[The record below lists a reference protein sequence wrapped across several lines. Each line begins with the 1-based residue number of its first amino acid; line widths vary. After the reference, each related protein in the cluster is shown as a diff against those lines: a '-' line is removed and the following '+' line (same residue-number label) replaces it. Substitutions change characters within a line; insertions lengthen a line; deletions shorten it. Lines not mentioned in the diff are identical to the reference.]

1 MEGNIEI
8 WIVFAG
14 LCLMMGMLIADY
26 LRPGFVLFSGVVL
39 FMCTGILSPREALS
53 GFGNEG
59 VVTVGLLFL
68 ISEGVRRSDALGH
81 LVKWLLPVRRGMTV
95 RKGYLRILPT
105 IASVSA
111 FLNNTPVVVVFIPI
125 IKQWA
130 RKTGLAVRK
139 FLIPLSYAAI
149 LGGMCTLIGTST
161 NLVVHGMMLDA
172 GFEGFS
178 MFELGKVGL
187 CIAVVGILYI
197 ILLGDRRLP
206 DDTTLEEERTES
218 DSPGQVVE
226 AVLGPRFPGINRA
239 FGEFDFKNH
248 YGATIRAIRRGGTE
262 LRKLESVVFR
272 AGDTLILDTDGSFI
286 ATWGDSRGFL
296 MLSNGSEH
304 RPECPRWKKWLAL
317 TLLVVM
323 IAGATFGSM
332 PFMADLLPGMKL
344 GMLFW
349 VSIVAVLMACFGIF
363 PAKKYTK
370 FISWDILITIAS
382 ALAISRA
389 MVNSGLAD
397 WIAAR
402 LTGLSGVASPWIV
415 LAVLYVT
422 TNLIT
427 EFITNNAAAA
437 FAFPVALSAAS
448 QLGMDPMPFFVAICI
463 AASCS
468 FSSPIGYQTNMI
480 VQGIG
485 NYRFRDFVRI
495 GLPLNLIAFVVSMLL
510 IPMIWPFE
518 APAV

>member
-1 MEGNIEI
+1 MSGSIEI
-8 WIVFAG
+8 GIVFAG
-14 LCLMMGMLIADY
+14 LCLMMVMLIADR

-39 FMCTGILSPREALS
+39 FMCTGILTPREALA

-59 VVTVGLLFL
+59 MITVGLLFL
-68 ISEGVRRSDALGH
+68 VSEGVRRSDALGH

-105 IASVSA
+105 IAAVSA

-130 RKTGLAVRK
+130 RKTGLAIRK

-172 GFEGFS
+172 GFEGFT
-178 MFELGKVGL
+178 MFELGKVGG
-187 CIAVVGILYI
+187 CIALVGLLYL

-206 DDTTLEEERTES
+206 DDTALEEQPDEASR
-218 DSPGQVVE
+218 VVE
-226 AVLGPRFPGINRA
+226 AVLGPRFPGINRS
-239 FGEFDFKNH
+239 FGEFDFKSH
-248 YGATIRAIRRGGTE
+248 YGADITAVRRGGEE
-262 LRKLESVVFR
+262 LKALESEVFR
-272 AGDTLILDTDGSFI
+272 TGDTLVLKTDGSFVE
-286 ATWGDSRGFL
+286 TWGDSRVFL

-304 RPECPRWKKWLAL
+304 RPACPRWKKWLAL
-317 TLLVVM
+317 ALLVVM
-323 IAGATFGSM
+323 IGGATFGSM
-332 PFMADLLPGMKL
+332 PFMADLVPGRKL
-344 GMLFW
+344 DMFFW
-349 VSIVAVLMACFGIF
+349 VCVVAVLMACFGIF

-370 FISWDILITIAS
+370 FISWDILVTIAS

-397 WIAAR
+397 WIAAGLTR
-402 LTGLSGVASPWIV
+402 LSAVASPWAV

-437 FAFPVALSAAS
+437 FAFPVALSAATH
-448 QLGMDPMPFFVAICI
+448 LGVDPMPFFVAICI

-485 NYRFRDFVRI
+485 NYRFRDFIRV
-495 GLPLNLIAFVVSMLL
+495 GLPLNLIAFAVSMVL
-510 IPMIWPFE
+510 IPWFWPFE
-518 APAV
+518 PVA

>member
-1 MEGNIEI
+1 MNGNLDI

-14 LCLMMGMLIADY
+14 LCLMMGMLIADR

-39 FMCTGILSPREALS
+39 FMCTGILSPREALA
-53 GFGNEG
+53 GFANEG

-68 ISEGVRRSDALGH
+68 VSEGVRRSDALGH
-81 LVKWLLPVRRGMTV
+81 LVKWLLPVKTGMSV

-130 RKTGLAVRK
+130 RRTGLSLRK

-172 GFEGFS
+172 GFSGFS

-187 CIAVVGILYI
+187 CIALVGGLYLILA
-197 ILLGDRRLP
+197 GDKRLP
-206 DDTTLEEERTES
+206 DDDPDDELP
-218 DSPGQVVE
+218 DDGSPSRVVE
-226 AVLGPRFPGINRA
+226 AVLGPRFPGINRSFA
-239 FGEFDFKNH
+239 EFDFKSH
-248 YGATIRAIRRGGTE
+248 YGASIRAVRRNGTE
-262 LRKLESVVFR
+262 LEEIEKIVFR
-272 AGDTLILDTDGSFI
+272 AGDTLVLDTDGSFI
-286 ATWGDSRGFL
+286 ETWGDSRVFL
-296 MLSNGSEH
+296 MLSNGKEH
-304 RPECPRWKKWLAL
+304 RQGCPRWKKWLAL
-317 TLLVVM
+317 ALLVVM
-323 IAGATFGSM
+323 IGGATFGSM
-332 PFMADLLPGMKL
+332 PSVARLVPGMQL
-344 GMLFW
+344 DMFFW
-349 VSIVAVLMACFGIF
+349 VCIVAVLMALFGIF

-370 FISWDILITIAS
+370 FISWDILVTIAS
-382 ALAISRA
+382 ALAVSRA

-402 LTGLSGVASPWIV
+402 LTGLSEFASPWIV
-415 LAVLYVT
+415 LAVLYIT

-437 FAFPVALSAAS
+437 FAFPVALSSAE
-448 QLGMDPMPFFVAICI
+448 QLGMNPMPFFVAICI

-495 GLPLNLIAFVVSMLL
+495 GLPLNAIAFVVSMAL
-510 IPMIWPFE
+510 IPVFWPFE
-518 APAV
+518 AAA

>member
-1 MEGNIEI
+1 MDANIEI

-14 LCLMMGMLIADY
+14 LCLMMGALIADW

-39 FMCTGILSPREALS
+39 FMCTGVLSPREALA
-53 GFGNEG
+53 GFANEG
-59 VVTVGLLFL
+59 MITVGLLFL

-130 RKTGLAVRK
+130 RRAGLAVRK

-161 NLVVHGMMLDA
+161 NLVVHGMMLDE
-172 GFEGFS
+172 GFKGFS
-178 MFELGKVGL
+178 MFELGKVGG
-187 CIAVVGILYI
+187 CIAVVGLLYLI
-197 ILLGDRRLP
+197 FFGDKRLP
-206 DDTTLEEERTES
+206 GGAPEEENTEEEAARH
-218 DSPGQVVE
+218 VVE
-226 AVLGPRFPGINRA
+226 AVLGPRFPGINRS
-239 FGEFDFKNH
+239 FGEFDFKSH
-248 YGATIRAIRRGGTE
+248 YGVDVCAIRRNGKEVKE
-262 LRKLESVVFR
+262 LRTAVFR
-272 AGDTLILDTDGSFI
+272 AGDTLVLDADGSFI
-286 ATWGDSRGFL
+286 ETWGESRVFL

-304 RPECPRWKKWLAL
+304 RPESPRWKKWLAL
-317 TLLVVM
+317 GLLVVM
-323 IAGATFGSM
+323 IGGATFGSM
-332 PFMADLLPGMKL
+332 PFMARLVPGLELDMF
-344 GMLFW
+344 FW
-349 VSIVAVLMACFGIF
+349 VCIVAVLMACFGIF

-397 WIAAR
+397 WIAAG

-415 LAVLYVT
+415 LAVLYIT

-437 FAFPVALSAAS
+437 FAFPVALSAAA
-448 QLGMDPMPFFVAICI
+448 QLGMDPRPFFVAICI

-495 GLPLNLIAFVVSMLL
+495 GLPLNIIAFVVSMVL
-510 IPMIWPFE
+510 IPLFWPFE
-518 APAV
+518 AVPV

>member
-1 MEGNIEI
+1 MSVNIEI
-8 WIVFAG
+8 WIVFIG
-14 LCLMMGMLIADY
+14 LCLMMGMLIADW

-39 FMCTGILSPREALS
+39 FMCTGILTPREALA
-53 GFGNEG
+53 GFANEG
-59 VVTVGLLFL
+59 MITVALLFL
-68 ISEGVRRSDALGH
+68 VSEGVRRSDALGH
-81 LVKWLLPVRRGMTV
+81 LVKWLLPVRREMTV

-105 IASVSA
+105 IAAVSA

-130 RKTGLAVRK
+130 RRTGLAVRK

-161 NLVVHGMMLDA
+161 NLVVHGMMLDE

-187 CIAVVGILYI
+187 CIAIVGLLYM
-197 ILLGDRRLP
+197 ILLGDKRLP
-206 DDTTLEEERTES
+206 DDSTLDEPLRDEESGHE
-218 DSPGQVVE
+218 VE
-226 AVLGPRFPGINRA
+226 AVLGPRFPGINRTLA
-239 FGEFDFKNH
+239 EFDFRSH
-248 YGATIRAIRRGGTE
+248 YGAEIRALRRGGEE
-262 LRKLESVVFR
+262 LRDLKRAVFR
-272 AGDTLILDTDGSFI
+272 AGDTLVLETDGAFVER
-286 ATWGDSRGFL
+286 WGDSRVFL

-304 RPECPRWKKWLAL
+304 RPASPRWKKWLAL

-323 IAGATFGSM
+323 IGGATFGSM
-332 PFMADLLPGMKL
+332 PFMADLVPGMRL
-344 GMLFW
+344 DMFFW
-349 VSIVAVLMACFGIF
+349 VCVVAVLMACFGIF

-370 FISWDILITIAS
+370 FISWDILVTIAS

-402 LTGLSGVASPWIV
+402 LTGLAAVASPWAV
-415 LAVLYVT
+415 LAVLYIT

-437 FAFPVALSAAS
+437 FAFPVALSAAAH
-448 QLGMDPMPFFVAICI
+448 LGVDPMPFFVAICI

-485 NYRFRDFVRI
+485 NYRFRDFLRI
-495 GLPLNLIAFVVSMLL
+495 GLPLNLIAFAVSMVL
-510 IPMIWPFE
+510 IPWIWPFE
-518 APAV
+518 PLAA

>member
-1 MEGNIEI
+1 MSGNLDI

-14 LCLMMGMLIADY
+14 LCLMMGMLIADR

-39 FMCTGILSPREALS
+39 FMCTGILSPREALA
-53 GFGNEG
+53 GFANEG

-68 ISEGVRRSDALGH
+68 ISEGVRRCDALGH
-81 LVKWLLPVRRGMTV
+81 LVKWLLPADPRTNV

-172 GFEGFS
+172 GFKGFS

-187 CIAVVGILYI
+187 CITVVGMLYLILC
-197 ILLGDRRLP
+197 GNKRLP
-206 DDTTLEEERTES
+206 DGPVESEEQ
-218 DSPGQVVE
+218 PGEPSHTVE
-226 AVLGPRFPGINRA
+226 AVLGPRFPGINRTA
-239 FGEFDFKNH
+239 TEFDFQSH
-248 YGATIRAIRRGGTE
+248 YGAEIRAIRRNGEVLNPDTAL
-262 LRKLESVVFR
+262 LRT
-272 AGDTLILDTDGSFI
+272 GDTLVLDTDGSFI
-286 ATWGDSRGFL
+286 ETWGESRVFL

-304 RPECPRWKKWLAL
+304 SPVAPRWKKWLAL

-332 PFMADLLPGMKL
+332 PCMERLVPGMQL
-344 GMLFW
+344 DMFFW
-349 VSIVAVLMACFGIF
+349 VCIVAVLMALFGIF

-370 FISWDILITIAS
+370 FISWDILVTIAS

-397 WIAAR
+397 RIAAG
-402 LTGLSGVASPWIV
+402 LTGLSEFASPWIV
-415 LAVLYVT
+415 LAVLYIT

-427 EFITNNAAAA
+427 ELITNNAAAA
-437 FAFPVALSAAS
+437 FAFPVALSAAA
-448 QLGMDPMPFFVAICI
+448 QLGVSPMPFFVTICI

-495 GLPLNLIAFVVSMLL
+495 GLPLNLIAFAVSMSL
-510 IPMIWPFE
+510 IPLFWPFE
-518 APAV
+518 TAAA

>member
-1 MEGNIEI
+1 MSGNIEI

-14 LCLMMGMLIADY
+14 LCLMMVMLIADW

-39 FMCTGILSPREALS
+39 FMCTGILTPREALA

-59 VVTVGLLFL
+59 MITVGLLFL

-105 IASVSA
+105 IAAVSA

-130 RKTGLAVRK
+130 LKTGLAIRK

-172 GFEGFS
+172 GFEGFT
-178 MFELGKVGL
+178 MFELGKVGG
-187 CIAVVGILYI
+187 CIALVGLLYM

-206 DDTTLEEERTES
+206 DDTALEEQPDEASR
-218 DSPGQVVE
+218 VVE
-226 AVLGPRFPGINRA
+226 AVLGPRFPGINRT
-239 FGEFDFKNH
+239 FGEFDFKSR
-248 YGATIRAIRRGGTE
+248 YGAEIASVRRGGEELSAWETE
-262 LRKLESVVFR
+262 TFR
-272 AGDTLILDTDGSFI
+272 AGDTLVLKTDGTFI
-286 ATWGDSRGFL
+286 ETWGDSRVFL

-317 TLLVVM
+317 ALLVVM
-323 IAGATFGSM
+323 IGGATFGSM
-332 PFMADLLPGMKL
+332 PFMADLVPGRKL
-344 GMLFW
+344 DMFFW
-349 VSIVAVLMACFGIF
+349 VCIVAVLMACFGIF

-370 FISWDILITIAS
+370 FISWDILVTIAS

-397 WIAAR
+397 WIAAGLTR
-402 LTGLSGVASPWIV
+402 LSAVASPWAV

-437 FAFPVALSAAS
+437 FAFPVALSAATH
-448 QLGMDPMPFFVAICI
+448 LGVDPMPFFVAICI

-485 NYRFRDFVRI
+485 NYRFRDFVRV
-495 GLPLNLIAFVVSMLL
+495 GLPLNFIAFVVSMVL
-510 IPMIWPFE
+510 IPWIWPFE
-518 APAV
+518 AVA

>member
-1 MEGNIEI
+1 MNGNLEI
-8 WIVFAG
+8 WIVFVG
-14 LCLMMGMLIADY
+14 LCLMMGMLIADW
-26 LRPGFVLFSGVVL
+26 LRPGFVLFSGIVL
-39 FMCTGILSPREALS
+39 FMCTGVLSPQEVLA
-53 GFGNEG
+53 GFANEG
-59 VVTVGLLFL
+59 VITVGLLFL
-68 ISEGVRRSDALGH
+68 VSEGVRRSNALGH
-81 LVKWLLPVRRGMTV
+81 LVRWLLPVRNGMTV
-95 RKGYLRILPT
+95 RKGYLRILPS

-125 IKQWA
+125 IRQWA
-130 RKTGLAVRK
+130 RRCGLATRK

-172 GFEGFS
+172 GFDGFS
-178 MFELGKVGL
+178 MFELGKVGA
-187 CIAVVGILYI
+187 CIALVGMLY
-197 ILLGDRRLP
+197 LYLCADKRLP
-206 DDTTLEEERTES
+206 GDDGAGEAPRKDPDTT
-218 DSPGQVVE
+218 VE
-226 AVLGPRFPGINRA
+226 AVLGPRFPGINRPLA
-239 FGEFDFKNH
+239 EFDFKSH
-248 YGATIRAIRRGGTE
+248 YGAEIRAVHRNGVE
-262 LRKLESVVFR
+262 LEQLRSVVFR
-272 AGDTLILDTDGSFI
+272 AGDTLVLNTDGSFI
-286 ATWGDSRGFL
+286 ETWGDSRVFL

-304 RPECPRWKKWLAL
+304 ATRAPRWKKWLAL
-317 TLLVVM
+317 ALLVVM

-332 PFMADLLPGMKL
+332 PFMADLLPGMQL
-344 GMLFW
+344 DMFFW
-349 VSIVAVLMACFGIF
+349 VCIVAVLMAFFGIF

-370 FISWDILITIAS
+370 YISWDILITIAA
-382 ALAISRA
+382 ALGISRA

-397 WIAAR
+397 RIAAG

-415 LAVLYVT
+415 LAVLYIT

-437 FAFPVALSAAS
+437 FAFPVALSSAT

-495 GLPLNLIAFVVSMLL
+495 GLPLNAIAFAVSMIL
-510 IPMIWPFE
+510 IPLFWPFE
-518 APAV
+518 TGIA

>member
-1 MEGNIEI
+1 MDANIEI
-8 WIVFAG
+8 WIVLAG
-14 LCLMMGMLIADY
+14 LCLMMGMLIADW

-39 FMCTGILSPREALS
+39 FMCTGILTPHEALA

-59 VVTVGLLFL
+59 MITVALLFL
-68 ISEGVRRSDALGH
+68 VSEGVRRSDALGH
-81 LVKWLLPVRRGMTV
+81 LVKWLLPVRRDMTV

-105 IASVSA
+105 IVAVSA

-130 RKTGLAVRK
+130 RRTGLAVRK

-161 NLVVHGMMLDA
+161 NLVVHGMMLDE
-172 GFEGFS
+172 GFAGFS
-178 MFELGKVGL
+178 MFELGKVGG
-187 CIAVVGILYI
+187 CIAVVGLLYM
-197 ILLGDRRLP
+197 ILLGNRRLP
-206 DDTTLEEERTES
+206 DDSTLEEQPRTEES
-218 DSPGQVVE
+218 GREVE
-226 AVLGPRFPGINRA
+226 AVLGPRFPGINRTFA
-239 FGEFDFKNH
+239 EFDFRIH
-248 YGATIRAIRRGGTE
+248 YGAGSRSARRGGEE
-262 LRKLESVVFR
+262 LPPESVIFR
-272 AGDTLILDTDGSFI
+272 AGDTLVLETDGTFI
-286 ATWGDSRGFL
+286 DRWGDSRVFL

-304 RPECPRWKKWLAL
+304 RPVCPRWKKWLAL
-317 TLLVVM
+317 ALLVVM

-332 PFMADLLPGMKL
+332 PFMADLVPGMRL
-344 GMLFW
+344 DMFFW
-349 VSIVAVLMACFGIF
+349 VCVVAVLMACFGIF

-370 FISWDILITIAS
+370 FISWDILVTIAS

-397 WIAAR
+397 WIAS
-402 LTGLSGVASPWIV
+402 GLSQLSSAASPWAV
-415 LAVLYVT
+415 LAVLYIT

-437 FAFPVALSAAS
+437 FAFPVALSASAH
-448 QLGMDPMPFFVAICI
+448 LGVDPMPFFVAICI

-495 GLPLNLIAFVVSMLL
+495 GLPLNLIAFVVSMVL
-510 IPMIWPFE
+510 IPLFWPFE
-518 APAV
+518 PLI

>member
-1 MEGNIEI
+1 MGANIEI
-8 WIVFAG
+8 WIVLAG
-14 LCLMMGMLIADY
+14 LCLMMGMLIADW

-39 FMCTGILSPREALS
+39 FMCTGILTPREALV

-59 VVTVGLLFL
+59 MITVALLFL
-68 ISEGVRRSDALGH
+68 VSEGVRRSDALGH
-81 LVKWLLPVRRGMTV
+81 LVKWLLPVRRDMTV

-105 IASVSA
+105 IAAVSA

-125 IKQWA
+125 IKEWA
-130 RKTGLAVRK
+130 RRTGLAVRK

-161 NLVVHGMMLDA
+161 NLVVHGMMLDE

-178 MFELGKVGL
+178 MFELGKVGG
-187 CIAVVGILYI
+187 CIGVVGLLYM
-197 ILLGDRRLP
+197 ILLGNRRLP
-206 DDTTLEEERTES
+206 DDSMLEEQPRTEES
-218 DSPGQVVE
+218 GREVE
-226 AVLGPRFPGINRA
+226 AVLGPRFPGINRTLA
-239 FGEFDFKNH
+239 EFDFRSH
-248 YGATIRAIRRGGTE
+248 YGAGIRSVRRGGEE
-262 LRKLESVVFR
+262 LPPESVIFR
-272 AGDTLILDTDGSFI
+272 AGDTLVLETDGTFI
-286 ATWGDSRGFL
+286 ERWGDSRVFL

-304 RPECPRWKKWLAL
+304 RPACPRWKKWLAL
-317 TLLVVM
+317 ALLVVM

-332 PFMADLLPGMKL
+332 PFMADLVPGMRL
-344 GMLFW
+344 DMFFW
-349 VSIVAVLMACFGIF
+349 VCVVAVLMACFGIF

-370 FISWDILITIAS
+370 FISWDILVTIAS

-389 MVNSGLAD
+389 MVNSGLAG
-397 WIAAR
+397 WIAS
-402 LTGLSGVASPWIV
+402 GLSRLSAAASPWAV

-437 FAFPVALSAAS
+437 FAFPVALSAAAH
-448 QLGMDPMPFFVAICI
+448 LGVDPMPFFVAICI

-485 NYRFRDFVRI
+485 SYRFRDFVRI
-495 GLPLNLIAFVVSMLL
+495 GLPLNLIAFAVSMVL
-510 IPMIWPFE
+510 IPLFWPFE
-518 APAV
+518 PLI

>member
-1 MEGNIEI
+1 MGANIEI
-8 WIVFAG
+8 WIVLAG
-14 LCLMMGMLIADY
+14 LCLMMGMLIADW

-39 FMCTGILSPREALS
+39 FMCTGILTPREALA

-59 VVTVGLLFL
+59 MITVALLFL
-68 ISEGVRRSDALGH
+68 VSEGVRRSDALGH
-81 LVKWLLPVRRGMTV
+81 LVKWLLPVRRDMTV

-105 IASVSA
+105 IAAVSA

-130 RKTGLAVRK
+130 RRTGLAVRK

-161 NLVVHGMMLDA
+161 NLVVHGMMLDE

-178 MFELGKVGL
+178 MFELGKVGG
-187 CIAVVGILYI
+187 CIAVVGLLYM
-197 ILLGDRRLP
+197 ILLGNRRLP
-206 DDTTLEEERTES
+206 DDSTLEEQPRAEES
-218 DSPGQVVE
+218 GCEVE
-226 AVLGPRFPGINRA
+226 AVLGPRFPGINRTFA
-239 FGEFDFKNH
+239 EFDFRSH
-248 YGATIRAIRRGGTE
+248 YGAGIRSVRRGGEE
-262 LRKLESVVFR
+262 LPLESVIFR
-272 AGDTLILDTDGSFI
+272 AGDTLVLETDGTFI
-286 ATWGDSRGFL
+286 ERWGDSRVFL

-304 RPECPRWKKWLAL
+304 RPACPRWKKWLAL
-317 TLLVVM
+317 ALLVVM

-332 PFMADLLPGMKL
+332 PFMADLVPGMQL
-344 GMLFW
+344 DMFFW
-349 VSIVAVLMACFGIF
+349 VCVVAVLMAFFGIF

-370 FISWDILITIAS
+370 FISWDILVTIAS

-397 WIAAR
+397 WIAS
-402 LTGLSGVASPWIV
+402 GLSRLSVAASPWAV
-415 LAVLYVT
+415 LAVLYIT

-437 FAFPVALSAAS
+437 FAFPVALSAAAH
-448 QLGMDPMPFFVAICI
+448 LGVDPMPFFVAICI

-485 NYRFRDFVRI
+485 SYRFRDFVRI
-495 GLPLNLIAFVVSMLL
+495 GLPLNLIAFAVSMVL
-510 IPMIWPFE
+510 IPLFWPFE
-518 APAV
+518 PLI

>member
-1 MEGNIEI
+1 MNENLDI

-14 LCLMMGMLIADY
+14 LCLMLGMLITDR

-39 FMCTGILSPREALS
+39 FMCTGILSPREALA
-53 GFGNEG
+53 GFANEG

-81 LVKWLLPVRRGMTV
+81 LVKWLLPAKKGMTV

-105 IASVSA
+105 ISFVSA

-130 RKTGLAVRK
+130 RKTGLALRK

-161 NLVVHGMMLDA
+161 NLVIHGMMLDA
-172 GFEGFS
+172 GFEGFT
-178 MFELGKVGL
+178 MFELGKVGI
-187 CIAVVGILYI
+187 CIALVGGLYLILA
-197 ILLGDRRLP
+197 GDKRLP
-206 DDTTLEEERTES
+206 DDDPADEPPADGSSNRL
-218 DSPGQVVE
+218 VE
-226 AVLGPRFPGINRA
+226 AVLGPRFPGINRPY
-239 FGEFDFKNH
+239 GDFDFKSH
-248 YGATIRAIRRGGTE
+248 YGAEIRAVRRNGIENRE
-262 LRKLESVVFR
+262 LDRIVFR

-286 ATWGDSRGFL
+286 ETWGDSRVFL
-296 MLSNGSEH
+296 MLSNGREH
-304 RPECPRWKKWLAL
+304 RQSCPRWKKWLAL
-317 TLLVVM
+317 TLLIVM
-323 IAGATFGSM
+323 IGGATFGSM
-332 PFMADLLPGMKL
+332 PFLADLLPGRKL
-344 GMLFW
+344 DMFFW
-349 VSIVAVLMACFGIF
+349 VCIVAVAMALFGIF

-370 FISWDILITIAS
+370 FISWDILVTIAS
-382 ALAISRA
+382 ALAVSRA

-397 WIAAR
+397 WIATR
-402 LTGLSGVASPWIV
+402 LTGLSGIASPWIV
-415 LAVLYVT
+415 MAVLYIT

-437 FAFPVALSAAS
+437 FAFPVALSAAE
-448 QLGMDPMPFFVAICI
+448 QLGMNPMPLFVAVCI

-485 NYRFRDFVRI
+485 NYRFRDFIKI
-495 GLPLNLIAFVVSMLL
+495 GLPLNAIAFVVSMAL
-510 IPMIWPFE
+510 IPVFWPFE
-518 APAV
+518 AAA